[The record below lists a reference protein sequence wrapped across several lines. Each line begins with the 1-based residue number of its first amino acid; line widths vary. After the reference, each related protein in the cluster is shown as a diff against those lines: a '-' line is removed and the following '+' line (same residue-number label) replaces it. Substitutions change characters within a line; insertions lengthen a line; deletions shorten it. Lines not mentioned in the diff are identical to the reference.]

1 MGSRGSSSIFLLFAS
16 RRLTFGTTQ
25 ALRVSPAQ
33 SFQAFSFSLAS
44 ASTSAEA
51 LAAAAASHNEFPD
64 AVFCC
69 AGASKPMFLMEMSE
83 AELGGGMRDGYWVQA
98 WTAWVS
104 RHHLSLLLLCLQS
117 HSGSCKGDGKTRT
130 QGENYTRF
138 FDPWTHV
145 ICGIFFVLSC
155 QACFTR
161 YACLCP
167 RVVDVMLI
175 YPGTVALAECLRSEG
190 LLYGITTHIFFPPT
204 MYTPGFDEE
213 NKTKP
218 AITRKIESTD
228 EGLTAEQAAQGLFK
242 GVENGEFHITADLIT
257 SLFKASTRGSSP
269 RGNALFEIVLDIAA
283 WVCLHSRLT
292 RLSVGG

>member
-1 MGSRGSSSIFLLFAS
+1 MLDLAAAS
-16 RRLTFGTTQ
+16 PTQ
-25 ALRVSPAQ
+25 ALRVSPTQ

-44 ASTSAEA
+44 ASASAEA
-51 LAAAAASHNEFPD
+51 LAAATASHNEFPD

-69 AGASKPMFLMEMSE
+69 AGAAKPMFLVDMSE
-83 AELGGGMRDGYWVQA
+83 AEVEGGMRDGYWIQA

-104 RHHLSLLLLCLQS
+104 WYCLLSPFLHLQS
-117 HSGSCKGDGKTRT
+117 YLGGCKRDGKERT
-130 QGENYTRF
+130 KGQDHPRF
-138 FDPWTHV
+138 FDPWIHV
-145 ICGIFFVLSC
+145 VCGLCFVLSR
-155 QACFTR
+155 QACFER
-161 YACLCP
+161 YACPCSA
-167 RVVDVMLI
+167 VDLMSS
-175 YPGTVALAECLRSEG
+175 YPWIVGLAECLRSEG

-228 EGLTAEQAAQGLFK
+228 EGLTADQAAQGLFK

-269 RGNALFEIVLDIAA
+269 RGNALFDTVLDFVALVGA
-283 WVCLHSRLT
+283 LSRLT
-292 RLSVGG
+292 RSFVCWSGD